1 MRKTK
6 IVATLGPATSTPD
19 STEKLIRAGMD
30 VARVNFSHG
39 TADEHRDHVRYVKE
53 ISIRLDRAVACLQDL
68 SGPKIR
74 TGAVAKQ
81 GGVEILSGAR
91 FVITTED
98 APGSAERVSTTY
110 KQLPRDLKA
119 GDRILLDDGLIE
131 LSVESIEGEDVITQV
146 VNGGILRSNKGINLP
161 GVRLSAPALT
171 DKDRRDIVLGLEL
184 DVDFI
189 AMSFVRQKEDIREL
203 RSFLQQHGREDI
215 HIIAKIERPEAVD
228 NLVDIL
234 SVADGVMVAR
244 GDLGVELSPEKVPV
258 LQKEIIREANL
269 KGTPVITAT
278 QMLESMVNYPVPT
291 RAEAS
296 DVANAILDGTDA
308 LMLSAETASGRFPI
322 EAVKQMVRIAEHTE
336 RHILTT
342 PAQRRQSDFPL
353 IDGSA
358 VARAVA
364 GAARRAAE
372 ELRVKYIVAFTESG
386 ATVRLLSHFRPHS
399 HILGFT
405 PSERVYR
412 RLALRWGVLPMHGEH
427 FETAETMLEVALKYL
442 KRRGIVDPGD
452 TVVTVCGHTTL
463 PGATNMMKVLK
474 I

>member
-19 STEKLIRAGMD
+19 LVEKLIRAGMD
-30 VARVNFSHG
+30 VARLNFSHG
-39 TADEHRDHVRYVKE
+39 TLEEHRDHVKYVKE
-53 ISIRLDRAVACLQDL
+53 ISTRLDRAVACLQDL

-74 TGAVAKQ
+74 TGSVGSP
-81 GGVEILSGAR
+81 GGVELRNGAR
-91 FVITTED
+91 FVITTDE
-98 APGSAERVSTTY
+98 APGSSERVSTTY
-110 KQLPRDLKA
+110 KELPRDLKP
-119 GDRILLDDGLIE
+119 GDRVLLDDGLIE
-131 LSVESIEGEDVITQV
+131 LSVESIAGEEVVTQV
-146 VNGGILRSNKGINLP
+146 VSGGVLRSNKGINLP

-171 DKDRRDIVLGLEL
+171 EKDRRDVVLGLEL
-184 DVDFI
+184 DVDFV

-203 RSFLQQHGREDI
+203 RSFLQQHGREDMP
-215 HIIAKIERPEAVD
+215 IIAKIERPEAVD
-228 NLVDIL
+228 NLSDIL

-244 GDLGVELSPEKVPV
+244 GDLGVELSAEKVPV

-269 KGTPVITAT
+269 RGTPVITAT

-308 LMLSAETASGRFPI
+308 LMLSAETASGRFPV
-322 EAVKQMVRIAEHTE
+322 ETVKQMSRIAEHTE
-336 RHILTT
+336 RHVWTS

-353 IDGSA
+353 IDGSP

-372 ELRVKYIVAFTESG
+372 ELDAKYIVAFTESG
-386 ATVRLLSHFRPHS
+386 ATVRLLSHFRPQS

-412 RLALRWGVLPMHGEH
+412 RLAMRWGVLPMHGEH
-427 FETAETMLEVALKYL
+427 YETAETMLEVALKYL